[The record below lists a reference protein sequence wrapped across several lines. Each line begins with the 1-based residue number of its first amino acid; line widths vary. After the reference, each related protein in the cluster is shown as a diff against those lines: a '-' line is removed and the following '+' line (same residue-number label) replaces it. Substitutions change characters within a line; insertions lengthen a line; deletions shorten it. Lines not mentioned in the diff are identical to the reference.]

1 VVLLFLRHVLSQNSL
16 NGIIRL
22 FCKLHSCICVLYVL
36 ADFFLRVMS
45 RIQTYIS
52 ETVVVCYNI
61 ILTYLL
67 TYFKVLR

>member
-1 VVLLFLRHVLSQNSL
+1 
-16 NGIIRL
+16 
-22 FCKLHSCICVLYVL
+22 
-36 ADFFLRVMS
+36 MS

-52 ETVVVCYNI
+52 ETVVVGLCYNI